1 MAFTRRTA
9 GALVLGAGVCVL
21 TGVISRLSGN
31 GGSLQ
36 AAAQEQAPNRRDI
49 AITARDYR
57 FTPDRIEVQQ
67 DDLVKLT
74 IASADVAYGFAIDQY
89 RLSKRV
95 PAAGSTT
102 IEFRADQPG
111 TFEFY
116 SNMTSD
122 ERHSKM
128 RGQLIVR
135 RR

>member
-1 MAFTRRTA
+1 MNLTRRTA
-9 GALVLGAGVCVL
+9 GALVLGVGIGVLAGLV
-21 TGVISRLSGN
+21 SRLSGN
-31 GGSLQ
+31 GGTVQ
-36 AAAQEQAPNRRDI
+36 AAAQEQAPNRREI
-49 AITARDYR
+49 SITARDYR

-74 IASADVAYGFAIDQY
+74 IASADVAYSFAIDQY

-95 PAAGSTT
+95 PAGGSTT
-102 IEFRADQPG
+102 LEFRADQPG

>member
-95 PAAGSTT
+95 PACVA
-102 IEFRADQPG
+102 
-111 TFEFY
+111 
-116 SNMTSD
+116 
-122 ERHSKM
+122 
-128 RGQLIVR
+128 
-135 RR
+135 